1 VLFVCCLLNE
11 SFFVMLYV
19 LSFTDQQ
26 SPFAA
31 AVRPYFEPLCM
42 AFAPVMAIK
51 QLCNFLQLAS
61 ACRKIVAYDV
71 AFRSG
76 KAE

>member
-1 VLFVCCLLNE
+1 
-11 SFFVMLYV
+11 MLYV

-26 SPFAA
+26 SNFAA
-31 AVRPYFEPLCM
+31 SLRPIFEPLCY

-51 QLCNFLQLAS
+51 QLCNLLQLSS

-76 KAE
+76 KES